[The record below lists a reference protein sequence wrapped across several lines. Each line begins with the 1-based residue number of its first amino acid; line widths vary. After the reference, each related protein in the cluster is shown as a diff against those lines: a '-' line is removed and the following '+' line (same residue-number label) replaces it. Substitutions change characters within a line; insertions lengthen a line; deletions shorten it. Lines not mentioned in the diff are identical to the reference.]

1 MAAEQDGLQVEI
13 GVTEKRYLAQLA
25 KLEAQTMKAA
35 KKTEQGWRKANAGSS
50 RSLSRMSREMGGVTK
65 ASGSMSGGMRNVA
78 LQLSQVGQSAMVTGD
93 PLRALAIQL
102 PDLTLGFGTLGIAA
116 GVVAGALLPLA
127 AEFLGIGTKAVDLG
141 KVVDELGKAVARYE
155 GAVQNAKRPTSELR
169 EEYGEFAEAAR
180 ELFIAQR
187 ELEKMDALGKLRDA
201 RTVITDQFGSL
212 VGVTEE
218 FARSYSLAVERLEEL
233 NRPQV
238 NEQGI
243 DIRSDRELAA
253 QIKEAEALQSIISR
267 IGSADAGAIARVR
280 EELELSVE
288 AAGEFLA
295 ALISL
300 RDAAT
305 LEEQQVA
312 LARVREL
319 YAAAVSASDALTVEQ
334 EANLRAILE
343 AESGL
348 LGLVSAMSDAEM
360 ATSSTADQARLL
372 ADEVSRAAQ
381 AALDFVANL
390 GSASLAGLRAEV
402 AALEA
407 GGGRT
412 DAAVAS
418 REAEVRSSPE
428 FQAALAGPEGLRQ
441 EAIAGLER
449 ELELTREEIMLRER
463 KAEVLREQGKAAK
476 GAASEAEK
484 LTAAE
489 RIAKQVI
496 EGAIEQAVRYSDVVE
511 LLRQKLE
518 AGEISQETFTA
529 AIEGAEKKFAEMG
542 ETATG
547 LQSGISR
554 LFDSI
559 IDGGEG
565 AIDVVRDLVAE
576 MIKMQ
581 FMTGLAEGL
590 PGIFGA
596 GGILP
601 LVKSAR
607 GNIIDGG
614 RVVPFANGG
623 VVTAPTH
630 FPMRGATGLMGEA
643 GPEAILPLTRIGGKL
658 GVRAAGR
665 APTQVVEVNN
675 YSGAQ
680 VRQREGGGVDGQR
693 VILDIVKDGMTRGE
707 LDTAQGGRFG
717 ASPRVKR
724 R

>member
-1 MAAEQDGLQVEI
+1 MATEQDGLQVEI

-25 KLEAQTMKAA
+25 KLEAQTVKAA
-35 KKTEQGWRKANAGSS
+35 KRTEQNWRRANGGAS
-50 RSLSRMSREMGGVTK
+50 RSFRSLERGFRKTSGA
-65 ASGSMSGGMRNVA
+65 ASNFTGGMRNVS
-78 LQLSQVGQSAMVTGD
+78 LQLSQVGQQAMATGD

-102 PDLTLGFGTLGIAA
+102 PDLTLGFGTLGIAL
-116 GVVAGALLPLA
+116 GVVAGALLPMA
-127 AEFLGIGTKAVDLG
+127 AEFVGIGAEAVDLG

-187 ELEKMDALGKLRDA
+187 ELEKLDALGKLRDA
-201 RTVITDQFGSL
+201 RAVITDQFGSL
-212 VGVTEE
+212 LGVTED
-218 FARSYSLAVERLEEL
+218 FAKSYSLAVERLEEL

-243 DIRSDRELAA
+243 DVRSDRELAA
-253 QIKEAEALQSIISR
+253 QTREAEALQSIISR
-267 IGSADAGAIARVR
+267 VRPAIAQVK
-280 EELELSVE
+280 EELQLSDE

-295 ALISL
+295 ALVNL

-319 YAAAVSASDALTVEQ
+319 YAAAVSASGTLTVEQ

-348 LGLVSAMSDAEM
+348 LGLVSAMSDAETGT
-360 ATSSTADQARLL
+360 AATADQARLL
-372 ADEVSRAAQ
+372 ADEVARAAQ

-407 GGGRT
+407 GGGRS
-412 DAAVAS
+412 DAAVAR

-428 FQAALAGPEGLRQ
+428 FQAAMAGPEGLRQ
-441 EAIAGLER
+441 QAIAGLER
-449 ELELTREEIMLRER
+449 ELELTREEVVLRER
-463 KAEVLREQGKAAK
+463 KAEALREQGKASG
-476 GAASEAEK
+476 GAASAAEN

-496 EGAIEQAVRYSDVVE
+496 EGAIEGAVRYSDVIE
-511 LLRQKLE
+511 ILRQKLE
-518 AGEISQETFTA
+518 SGEISQETFNA

-547 LQSGISR
+547 LESGISR

-565 AIDVVRDLVAE
+565 AIDVVRDLIAQ

-607 GNIIDGG
+607 GNVIDGG

-623 VVTAPTH
+623 VVSGPTH
-630 FPMRGATGLMGEA
+630 FPMRGATGLMGES

-658 GVRAAGR
+658 GVRAEGR
-665 APTQVVEVNN
+665 GPTQMVEINN

-680 VRQREGGGVDGQR
+680 VRQREGSGVDGQR
-693 VILDIVKDGMTRGE
+693 VILDIVSDGMASGA
-707 LDTAQGGRFG
+707 LDKSQRGRFG
-717 ASPRVKR
+717 AAPRTKR